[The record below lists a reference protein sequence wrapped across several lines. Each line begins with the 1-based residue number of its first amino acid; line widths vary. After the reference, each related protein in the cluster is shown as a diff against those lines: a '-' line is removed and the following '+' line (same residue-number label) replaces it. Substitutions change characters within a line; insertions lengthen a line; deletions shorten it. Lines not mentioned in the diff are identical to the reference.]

1 MKGRERYPIN
11 DARDA
16 KAMVGYCIPEED
28 IGRVLKFGYAFIDE
42 IYGHCPGLL

>member
-1 MKGRERYPIN
+1 MKVRTRSNRP

-16 KAMVGYCIPEED
+16 KAVVGYCIPEED